1 MPEDLSYR
9 RNEDIIYI
17 GAYPQDK
24 LFDVSFAGVSYPDPQ
39 YLKRRDEPRDMLI
52 IEYVI
57 SGSGY
62 ICADGRTQTVE
73 AGDMYVI
80 NAKFPHSYFSDKSDP
95 FEKIWMNVSGSL
107 PDLLL
112 NAYLPERGCYIAR
125 GCDDAYRLIKSAHR
139 LMSDS
144 GLTSAQML
152 ARVSL
157 VVHELLIL
165 LRDSVGN
172 SQSGRVPDR
181 VGAIRECLDRSMTT
195 DISLDQLAA
204 RYFLSKNQ
212 LIRSFRVRFGVTPMR
227 YLMKKRLETAE
238 RLVEST
244 TMTVAQIAP
253 LLRFSSPQHLSAA
266 FKREYGRN
274 LSGRRGNGG
283 KTDDKTQN

>member
-24 LFDVSFAGVSYPDPQ
+24 LFDVFFAGVSYPDPQ

-80 NAKFPHSYFSDKSDP
+80 NAKFPHSYFSDKGDP

-107 PDLLL
+107 PELLL
-112 NAYLPERGCYIAR
+112 NAYLPERGCYIAK
-125 GCDDAYRLIKSAHR
+125 GCEDAYRLIKSAHR

-144 GLTSAQML
+144 GLTPAQML

-157 VVHELLIL
+157 FVHELLIL
-165 LRDSVGN
+165 LRDSVG
-172 SQSGRVPDR
+172 SAQQSRSPDS
-181 VGAIRECLDRSMTT
+181 VEAIRGCLDRSITAGIT
-195 DISLDQLAA
+195 LDQLAA

-212 LIRSFRVRFGVTPMR
+212 LIRSFRERFGVTPMR
-227 YLMKKRLETAE
+227 YLMIKRLEAAE

-244 TMTVAQIAP
+244 TMNVAQIAA
-253 LLRFSSPQHLSAA
+253 LLKFSSPQHLSAA

-274 LSGRRGNGG
+274 LRKKS
-283 KTDDKTQN
+283 